1 MGKRS
6 KTMLAELKNAFS
18 APTLKQKEA
27 YGRFC
32 HTLSATALVGAVT
45 VLHLDIEPTWY
56 ITKRFIALVLSAV
69 VLFVV
74 GAMLSKGE

>member
-1 MGKRS
+1 MGKR
-6 KTMLAELKNAFS
+6 LQALRQELKKTFFT
-18 APTLKQKEA
+18 PTLKQKEA

-32 HTLSATALVGAVT
+32 HTLSAAALVGVVT
-45 VLHLDIEPTWY
+45 VLHLDSEPSWY
-56 ITKRFIALVLSAV
+56 IAKRFTALVASAM